1 MLEDVGVENEGL
13 GRVGRR
19 GTGSDV
25 LRAAEQSLRAPV
37 GFGSSRVGSGW
48 AGITEC
54 GRPGRSLGSREARPL
69 SLGLRGRR
77 QPAGVPV

>member
-1 MLEDVGVENEGL
+1 MTLEDVGVENEGL

-48 AGITEC
+48 AGQQC
-54 GRPGRSLGSREARPL
+54 VSQGVGGQGAASGAGRL
-69 SLGLRGRR
+69 
-77 QPAGVPV
+77 VH